1 MESLSEEERRSLR
14 VLGVDGGRGGSDG
27 GNREEEGNGE
37 GAVYSRE
44 EGSMCGPNPKSRRR
58 EWAPS
63 MSPLSYLPTPGVV
76 PQRVVPTRMGRR

>member
-14 VLGVDGGRGGSDG
+14 VPGVDGGRGGGDG

-44 EGSMCGPNPKSRRR
+44 EGSICAPNPKAWRR
-58 EWAPS
+58 EWAS
-63 MSPLSYLPTPGVV
+63 SISPLSYLPTPGV
-76 PQRVVPTRMGRR
+76 PQGAVPTRMGRR